1 MYIYSNNNGT
11 GISLF
16 HLRMITIFTK
26 VHTSLSSEFP
36 HICIKSF
43 QFPLSTLAHTQ
54 TFDTQIPK
62 PWILYRLSESHTT
75 IIIWNGRLWPN
86 SCCFFLS
93 STHRNYL
100 AQLLCLLNSIVD
112 RDRILED
119 HRGQLCVCR
128 FCSCSQISIPILKYG
143 SHVCKCFRICVTD
156 YVLFSVWSYVRKPTS
171 PDRSD
176 RLLMRS
182 LASNHHHHRKATAQ
196 SQPAQL
202 GLGEWVLS
210 RKDAPS
216 RTGLRN
222 SNRERHETRVRRRIV
237 EELYIVC
244 ARCAKQEALCV
255 VALNTR

>member
-171 PDRSD
+171 PDRLCD
-176 RLLMRS
+176 RS
-182 LASNHHHHRKATAQ
+182 LRTIIIIAKPQLRASQHNWDWA
-196 SQPAQL
+196 S
-202 GLGEWVLS
+202 ECS
-210 RKDAPS
+210 RAK
-216 RTGLRN
+216 
-222 SNRERHETRVRRRIV
+222 TRPV
-237 EELYIVC
+237 EPVC
-244 ARCAKQEALCV
+244 AIQTARDTKRECV
-255 VALNTR
+255 VASSKNCM